1 MNKYELLTEN
11 KTTDIS
17 ICKEWNTIIMIRDI
31 EIYETYLNLNDNITK
46 K

>member
-17 ICKEWNTIIMIRDI
+17 FVKEWNTIIS
-31 EIYETYLNLNDNITK
+31 NDKRYRNI
-46 K
+46 